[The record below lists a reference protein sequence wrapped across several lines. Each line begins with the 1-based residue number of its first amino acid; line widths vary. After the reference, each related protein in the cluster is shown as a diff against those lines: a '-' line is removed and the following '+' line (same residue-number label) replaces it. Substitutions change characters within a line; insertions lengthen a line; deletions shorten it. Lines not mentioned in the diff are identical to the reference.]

1 MTDDLDLHQQAQLQR
16 MQTHLRQVLAAQGG
30 WVGFAHYMDE
40 ALYAPGLGY
49 YSAGARKLGAGGDFI
64 TAPELSPLFG
74 GCVARQCEQVLR
86 DLGGGDLLELGAG
99 SGRLAFDV
107 LQALAQAQCLPQRYL
122 ILEVSADLRQRQQ
135 ALLST
140 LPAALAQ
147 RVQWLDAPPQQPWR
161 GVLLA
166 NEVLDALPCEC
177 FAIGAEGQVL
187 ERGVALDGAGALV
200 WQARPAAAPLATEVQ
215 RLQSQLP
222 QPLPAGY
229 ASELCLRAGP
239 WIAAV
244 TAQLQA
250 GVGLFI
256 DYGLPRAQYY
266 QPTRDGGTLRCHWRQ
281 RAHDDPLWLPGLQD
295 ITVWVDFTRVAEAAD
310 DSGLQVLGFTTQMG
324 FLLGTGIESLIAAVP
339 EGVARTRLLTQA
351 RELLMPEAMGES
363 FKVIALGRN
372 WQSPLRGFAVQ
383 DLLERL

>member
-16 MQTHLRQVLAAQGG
+16 MQAHLQAVLAGQGG
-30 WVGFAHYMDE
+30 WLGFARYMDE

-49 YSAGARKLGAGGDFI
+49 YSAGARKLGAGGDFT

-86 DLGGGDLLELGAG
+86 TLGGGDVLELGAG

-107 LQALAQAQCLPQRYL
+107 LQALAQADCLPQRYL

-135 ALLST
+135 ELLVT
-140 LPAALAQ
+140 LPAALAD
-147 RVQWLDAPPQQPWR
+147 RVQWLDAPPAQGWR

-166 NEVLDALPCEC
+166 NEVLDALPCDC
-177 FAIGAEGQVL
+177 FVMGAEGQVL
-187 ERGVALDGAGALV
+187 ERGVTLDAAGALV
-200 WQARPAAAPLATEVQ
+200 WQSRPATASLAAEVL

-222 QPLPAGY
+222 QPLEAGY

-239 WIAAV
+239 WVAAV

-250 GVGLFI
+250 GVALFI

-266 QPTRDGGTLRCHWRQ
+266 QPARDGGTLRCHWRQ

-295 ITVWVDFTRVAEAAD
+295 ITAWVDFTRVAEAAD
-310 DSGLQVLGFTTQMG
+310 DCGLQVLGFTTQMG
-324 FLLGTGIESLIAAVP
+324 FLLGTGIETLIAAAP
-339 EGVARTRLLTQA
+339 EGVARTRRLTEA

-372 WQSPLRGFAVQ
+372 WHTPLTGFAVQ